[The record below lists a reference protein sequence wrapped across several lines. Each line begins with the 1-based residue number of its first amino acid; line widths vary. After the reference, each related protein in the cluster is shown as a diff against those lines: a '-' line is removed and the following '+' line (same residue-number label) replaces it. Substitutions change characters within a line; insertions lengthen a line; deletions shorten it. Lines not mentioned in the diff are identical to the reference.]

1 MTAAVESI
9 AITGW
14 SWRTPLGAGVEATL
28 PRLWAGE
35 RAASPI
41 TRFDAETFPCRIA
54 CAIASGGELPA
65 TREQRFLR
73 RMGRFAQEVARE
85 ALAHGRCTAAG
96 DRLGLFFGYGGLR
109 AHWDDMMPALSRQ
122 TLPGDRDGAGD
133 IDGAQLWERG
143 LKLLHPFWMLQHLSN
158 NAHALTAAELGA
170 RGDGLT
176 LAGANAGAEALAAAS
191 AALEVGAVDA
201 ALVVAYDTLV
211 EPETLVELATQ
222 GGFTGSGPPPAAY
235 DRAAAGFVPGE
246 AAAAVLLE
254 RRSAAGSRAL
264 ALVDAWAAAD
274 GAAAHPDG
282 ATLARLLAALPA
294 GKIGVVDGAAQALP
308 ARDAEERTV
317 LAARADL
324 VSIETPICATLA
336 AMGQLGAA
344 AAVVQAIA
352 LAASLRAG
360 RLAPVAGL
368 DEPSPGPLRPLRSAI
383 SCDERVGLA
392 LSTGATGLAG
402 LVRVALP

>member
-1 MTAAVESI
+1 
-9 AITGW
+9 
-14 SWRTPLGAGVEATL
+14 
-28 PRLWAGE
+28 
-35 RAASPI
+35 
-41 TRFDAETFPCRIA
+41 
-54 CAIASGGELPA
+54 
-65 TREQRFLR
+65 
-73 RMGRFAQEVARE
+73 
-85 ALAHGRCTAAG
+85 
-96 DRLGLFFGYGGLR
+96 
-109 AHWDDMMPALSRQ
+109 MMPALARQ
-122 TLPGDRDGAGD
+122 TLPEDGDGAGD
-133 IDGAQLWERG
+133 IDGTASGAQLWERG

-170 RGDGLT
+170 KGDGLT

-201 ALVVAYDTLV
+201 ALVVAYDTLL
-211 EPETLVELATQ
+211 EPETLVELATR
-222 GGFTGSGPPPAAY
+222 GGFTGSGPPPAPY

-264 ALVDAWAAAD
+264 ALVDAWATAD
-274 GAAAHPDG
+274 GEAAHPDG

-317 LAARADL
+317 LAGRADL

-344 AAVVQAIA
+344 AAVVQAIT

-368 DEPSPGPLRPLRSAI
+368 DEPSPGPLRPLRAAI
-383 SCDERVGLA
+383 SCAERVGLA
-392 LSTGATGLAG
+392 LSTGAPGLAG